1 MGLFSSDTVEIEI
14 TLVGSVPRDRG
25 LTVAAAVEE
34 HFAATVTVGER
45 LSTFET
51 LHGLGDTFSPGR
63 DAYDAE
69 RDQYDG
75 IEFLRW
81 KPYQDDRPHVWLTDV
96 DLFHSEDEYR
106 NYVFGSA
113 VVDGGSCIVSTNR
126 LAEEDD
132 AWDEVA
138 EQRLRKQALK
148 QVGRALGA
156 EDCTDEACALCPA
169 FLPEDLD
176 RIQESICEDCAEA
189 IGPELVR

>member
-1 MGLFSSDTVEIEI
+1 MGLFSSDAEEIEV

-25 LTVAAAVEE
+25 LTVAAAIED
-34 HFAATVTVGER
+34 HFEATVTVGER

-51 LHGLGDTFSPGR
+51 LHGLDGEFSPGR

-81 KPYQDDRPHVWLTDV
+81 KPYQDERPHVWLTDV
-96 DLFHSEDEYR
+96 DLYHSEEVHR
-106 NYVFGSA
+106 RYVFGSA
-113 VVDGGSCIVSTNR
+113 VVDGGSCIVSTYR
-126 LAEEDD
+126 LADDED

-138 EQRLRKQALK
+138 EQRLRKEALK

-156 EDCTDEACALCPA
+156 EGCDDEACALCPA
-169 FLPEDLD
+169 AIPEDLD

-189 IGPELVR
+189 IGPELLR